1 MGIRGLWR
9 GTVARWNGLFGS
21 PRGSRHGRADG
32 AWHGSERGMVSA
44 EYAVGIIAA
53 VAFALLL
60 LSVMQSDAV
69 RAALVGIVSNA
80 LSVRG

>member
-9 GTVARWNGLFGS
+9 KVAARSQGLW
-21 PRGSRHGRADG
+21 HGRGHGPWRGAD
-32 AWHGSERGMVSA
+32 RGMVSA

>member
-1 MGIRGLWR
+1 MKVYRFVQPPLR
-9 GTVARWNGLFGS
+9 RMRERWEALLD
-21 PRGSRHGRADG
+21 P
-32 AWHGSERGMVSA
+32 RGMVSA
-44 EYAVGIIAA
+44 EYAVGILAA

-69 RAALVGIVSNA
+69 RAALAGIVSNA

>member
-1 MGIRGLWR
+1 MVTR
-9 GTVARWNGLFGS
+9 ARARLG
-21 PRGSRHGRADG
+21 HM
-32 AWHGSERGMVSA
+32 ERGMVSA

-69 RAALVGIVSNA
+69 RAALAGIVSNA

>member
-1 MGIRGLWR
+1 MAILFRALSSALG
-9 GTVARWNGLFGS
+9 ARWRRIGG
-21 PRGSRHGRADG
+21 GG
-32 AWHGSERGMVSA
+32 ARGMVSA
-44 EYAVGIIAA
+44 EYAVGILAA

>member
-1 MGIRGLWR
+1 MRIKRLVWRLGARLRG
-9 GTVARWNGLFGS
+9 
-21 PRGSRHGRADG
+21 D
-32 AWHGSERGMVSA
+32 ERGMVSA

-60 LSVMQSDAV
+60 LSIMQSDAV
-69 RAALVGIVSNA
+69 RAALTAIVSNA